1 MKALDSLRIFVI
13 TQRKGSLSAAGRS
26 LSLSPATISR
36 RISALEEELGVQ
48 LVDRT
53 SRNLKVTEAG
63 QAFLGHAELVLEAMA
78 RAEEAARN
86 SKLLPEGRLR
96 IHSRTQIGLR
106 VIAPLLPGFAR
117 QHPDIQRGIAGRQRY
132 VAVCRPI
139 EADDRPVLLDQDGG
153 RREVIEQ
160 LLVHR
165 VAYGNRLAGR
175 AAASLAGRSDRRA

>member
-63 QAFLGHAELVLEAMA
+63 RAFLARAEVVLEAMA
-78 RAEEAARN
+78 EAEQAARDARQR
-86 SKLLPEGRLR
+86 PEGRLR
-96 IHSRTQIGLR
+96 VHS
-106 VIAPLLPGFAR
+106 AR
-117 QHPDIQRGIAGRQRY
+117 RS
-132 VAVCRPI
+132 
-139 EADDRPVLLDQDGG
+139 
-153 RREVIEQ
+153 
-160 LLVHR
+160 
-165 VAYGNRLAGR
+165 
-175 AAASLAGRSDRRA
+175 ASA